1 MLEDIRALLAASE
14 GDAARPSLDQIEDT
28 LTTGYARALQLEAER
43 WRLERRVGEV
53 AARIAGGGAGV
64 GETEELASLAR
75 CSSKMDEDLGVL
87 RRALRDLRD
96 RASAIRAA
104 QPA

>member
-1 MLEDIRALLAASE
+1 LLEDIRALLVASE
-14 GDAARPSLDQIEDT
+14 ADAARPSLDEIEDT
-28 LTTGYARALQLEAER
+28 LTVGYARALQLEAER

-53 AARIAGGGAGV
+53 AARIADGDAARS
-64 GETEELASLAR
+64 ETEELACLTR
-75 CSSKMDEDLGVL
+75 RVSKTDEDLGIL